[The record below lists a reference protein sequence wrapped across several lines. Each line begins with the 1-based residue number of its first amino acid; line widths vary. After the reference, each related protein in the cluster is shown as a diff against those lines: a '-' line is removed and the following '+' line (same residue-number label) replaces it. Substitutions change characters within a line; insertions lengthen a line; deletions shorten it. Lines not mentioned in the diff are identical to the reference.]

1 MNQITKRLEQA
12 VAAARAMTADQ
23 QDLMALEM
31 LERVQSLSLP
41 AAQLT
46 AEERA
51 ELEAELAE
59 SRRGKFASDSEV
71 AAMYA
76 RLGV

>member
-31 LERVQSLSLP
+31 LERVQSLTVP

-51 ELEAELAE
+51 ELEAELAAA
-59 SRRGKFASDSEV
+59 RRGEFASDSEV
-71 AAMYA
+71 TAMYA
-76 RLGV
+76 RHGV

>member
-31 LERVQSLSLP
+31 LERVQSLTVP